1 MDTNDYITQ
10 CTKILSDNT
19 TYRLASEYPIAEIRT
34 QLTNTLIAFKPHLEN
49 FNKRLYSYLHNIP
62 QNYRIPQFYG
72 IPKMHKEYTQLP
84 PMRPIVSQ
92 TLSPLTATAKY
103 IDHALQPLA
112 QTYPDYLHNS
122 SALSLLLDDLHVPDE
137 ALLVSIDVVSLYP
150 SIPQSD
156 CLNVIYTEMNTHSDL
171 LAVEPNMLIHL
182 LHIAVNF
189 NYFSFAGLKF
199 QQIKGTAMGTAFS
212 PTIANIYMSS
222 FLKRFLQTQS
232 TKPLL
237 LTRYIDDMFMI
248 WTGSRE
254 SLTTFITELNL
265 FNSNLSFTHEISDT
279 TINFLDLIIHKGPS
293 FPFTN
298 ILDTKT
304 YTKPQNLYQYLH
316 FNSAHPPKI
325 FKALI
330 KGECIRYVRTNTTY
344 DSFRAAA
351 HLLKLRLRKR
361 SYPVQLIDK
370 VTSTV
375 SYSNRKHYLTHSQ
388 PKHPTCLPPIFKCTP
403 PPNYDL
409 LKELVLKNYNKLHFT
424 SPRFVTLRH
433 PTLRNFLV
441 RAKLHPTDEQF
452 IDLALQFENQQTS
465 PHIET
470 AVLPK
475 LKNTTATVT
484 QCKQINC
491 SLCPQHLLTKSTF
504 STSKKPHTTYRIRHN
519 FSCSSKNLIY
529 LITCNKCKKQY
540 VGYTTKE
547 LRTRINH
554 HRSNIRTNQQIYI
567 SKHFNLQNHTIAD
580 MIVQPI
586 DQANNTTE
594 LHKLEQFWIN
604 TLHTLVPFGLNVS
617 PGISS

>member
-1 MDTNDYITQ
+1 M
-10 CTKILSDNT
+10 
-19 TYRLASEYPIAEIRT
+19 
-34 QLTNTLIAFKPHLEN
+34 
-49 FNKRLYSYLHNIP
+49 
-62 QNYRIPQFYG
+62 
-72 IPKMHKEYTQLP
+72 
-84 PMRPIVSQ
+84 
-92 TLSPLTATAKY
+92 
-103 IDHALQPLA
+103 
-112 QTYPDYLHNS
+112 
-122 SALSLLLDDLHVPDE
+122 
-137 ALLVSIDVVSLYP
+137 
-150 SIPQSD
+150 
-156 CLNVIYTEMNTHSDL
+156 
-171 LAVEPNMLIHL
+171 
-182 LHIAVNF
+182 
-189 NYFSFAGLKF
+189 
-199 QQIKGTAMGTAFS
+199 
-212 PTIANIYMSS
+212 
-222 FLKRFLQTQS
+222 
-232 TKPLL
+232 
-237 LTRYIDDMFMI
+237 
-248 WTGSRE
+248 
-254 SLTTFITELNL
+254 
-265 FNSNLSFTHEISDT
+265 
-279 TINFLDLIIHKGPS
+279 
-293 FPFTN
+293 
-298 ILDTKT
+298 
-304 YTKPQNLYQYLH
+304 
-316 FNSAHPPKI
+316 
-325 FKALI
+325 
-330 KGECIRYVRTNTTY
+330 
-344 DSFRAAA
+344 
-351 HLLKLRLRKR
+351 
-361 SYPVQLIDK
+361 QLIDK

-452 IDLALQFENQQTS
+452 IDLALQFENQQTG